1 MSIAV
6 TTNLLTMA
14 LCLAVL
20 VQSVRMM
27 RSLRRVKDGA
37 LTQVV
42 AALEKATGEARTVL
56 SDMKSTL
63 GRECADN
70 ARLVAEARG
79 LRDELSVMIGIAD
92 ATAERIVEAV
102 GTANAARSEA
112 EIAEEAADEDES
124 EGEATVASIA
134 PVVAEAA

>member
-37 LTQVV
+37 LTEVV

-112 EIAEEAADEDES
+112 ESAEDAADEDES
-124 EGEATVASIA
+124 EATVASIA

>member
-37 LTQVV
+37 LTEVV